1 MPDDQDALHCGG
13 ELTDSCWISAGDALR
28 AEREGSM
35 LMHFPTIM
43 TLESLALHES
53 LDAMLQWAES
63 RAEEGV
69 PCIFPEIGK
78 RDGESRVIV
87 GGNDAGALK

>member
-1 MPDDQDALHCGG
+1 
-13 ELTDSCWISAGDALR
+13 
-28 AEREGSM
+28 M

-43 TLESLALHES
+43 TLKDLAPHES
-53 LDAMLQWAES
+53 LDAMLQWAAS
-63 RAEEGV
+63 RAAEGV

-87 GGNDAGALK
+87 EGSDAGALK